1 MRLYL
6 VRHGQTSWNISGR
19 AQGHTDIHLDPTGL
33 DQAARVGEAFMDIAV
48 DRVISSDLSR
58 SAQTAAP
65 ISKATGI
72 PLELR
77 SDLRERSFG
86 EWEGLSFTEVTARL
100 QQKAADNGISPQEV
114 RPPGG
119 ESFQDVWDR
128 LDPIY
133 NMLCNAEGSI
143 VVVSH
148 GGTLSLLAA
157 KLIRGT
163 LDTSR
168 AFRLANTGI
177 TEMELRSEGLFLI
190 VRYSDTQ
197 HLGNARVLSGNID
210 GITR

>member
-1 MRLYL
+1 MRLFL

-19 AQGHTDIHLDPTGL
+19 AQGHTDISLDPTGL
-33 DQAARVGEAFMDIAV
+33 DQAAKVGNAFLDLPV
-48 DRVISSDLSR
+48 DRIITSDLAR
-58 SAQTAAP
+58 SVETAEP
-65 ISKATGI
+65 ISRATGI

-77 SDLRERSFG
+77 QDLRERTFG
-86 EWEGLSFTEVTARL
+86 EWEGLPFTEVIGKLRE
-100 QQKAADNGISPQEV
+100 KAELAGISPQEV

-119 ESFQDVWDR
+119 ESFRDVWDR
-128 LDPIY
+128 LEPFY
-133 NMLCNAEGSI
+133 QMLRQSEGSI

-148 GGTLSLLAA
+148 GGSLSVLAA

-177 TEMELRSEGLFLI
+177 TELERRPEGLFLI
-190 VRYSDTQ
+190 TRYSDTA
-197 HLGNARVLSGNID
+197 HLGSERALSGNID